1 MGADNETSGMERW
14 LAIESAARLSQAFES
29 MIGQPAPVKADGGQA
44 AGQGDENLTWWQ
56 QSLNAA
62 PGSAIWLGAG
72 EQAWRAIGGATLT
85 AAGIED
91 AGDEDVRN
99 TFIEAVAQAFS
110 AVAQTLGARLGREMA
125 CEGLR
130 EEAAPSKR
138 LARFA
143 VTAALP
149 GMPPARL
156 LLAFSPELVAA
167 LQPPEPAPPAPDQV
181 PLPPAPPR
189 TMDLLLEVDLPVSV
203 SFGRAQLPLKDVLKL
218 TTGSI
223 VELNRPV
230 SEPVEIIV
238 NNCVIARGEV
248 VVLEGNYGV
257 RIQQIISRQ
266 ERLRTLY

>member
-1 MGADNETSGMERW
+1 MSADSELSGLERW
-14 LAIESAARLSQAFES
+14 LAIESAARLAQALES

-44 AGQGDENLTWWQ
+44 PGQGDEHLTWWQ

-62 PGSAIWLGAG
+62 PGSTLWLGAG
-72 EQAWRAIGGATLT
+72 EPAWNAIGSAILK
-85 AAGIED
+85 AAGIDDASAED
-91 AGDEDVRN
+91 IRN
-99 TFIEAVAQAFS
+99 TFLEAVSQAFS
-110 AVAQTLGARLGREMA
+110 AVVQTLGARLGRELET
-125 CEGLR
+125 EGLR
-130 EEAAPSKR
+130 EETGPSR
-138 LARFA
+138 RVARFA

-149 GMPPARL
+149 DAPSVRL
-156 LLAFSPELVAA
+156 LVAFSPELVAA
-167 LQPPEPAPPAPDQV
+167 LQPPEPVHQDAPGPAP
-181 PLPPAPPR
+181 AGEPPR

-248 VVLEGNYGV
+248 VVIEGNYGV
-257 RIQQIISRQ
+257 RIQQIVSRQ